1 MQRPPHVVQSRFTR
15 LAAHAVGRPFSLARL
30 VTADVAAATTLFA
43 DRLQLQVQLSQIICR
58 GARRR

>member
-1 MQRPPHVVQSRFTR
+1 MQSRFTR